1 MASEVYFLLKFIPH
15 FKYSLLQG
23 KKVLVIGTTSE
34 VNFLRM
40 VGICDSFSVTY
51 HVPTLGKEDARK
63 VIIVLFLLFTSY
75 HNFINSFSQFVCTRS
90 IFSEHGCNE
99 FCDQIVFPFSKSR
112 AGDYT
117 SCTT

>member
-63 VIIVLFLLFTSY
+63 VIIVLFLVIITSLIPLVNLFVQGVFLANMAATS
-75 HNFINSFSQFVCTRS
+75 FVIR
-90 IFSEHGCNE
+90 
-99 FCDQIVFPFSKSR
+99 
-112 AGDYT
+112 
-117 SCTT
+117 